1 MPEIKL
7 TEEELKI
14 VFMIKKKQLT
24 CKDAQ
29 KFLVMFA
36 FLLDNDFF
44 ICKGGKKTALFD
56 GEGKLRQIITE
67 QIDWKG

>member
-14 VFMIKKKQLT
+14 VFLIKKKQLSH
-24 CKDAQ
+24 KDTEG
-29 KFLVMFA
+29 FLNMFC

-44 ICKGGKKTALFD
+44 VCKGGKKIAFLMEMGNYD
-56 GEGKLRQIITE
+56 K
-67 QIDWKG
+67 